1 MVTHDIE
8 EAIYLADKIIV
19 MSSRPG
25 KIKEII
31 NIDIG
36 KSRDRSSYDFATIK
50 KQVYN
55 HFFDTEDIS
64 VEYTIYHK
72 PARWIHCKSVVMCNH
87 TTL

>member
-1 MVTHDIE
+1 MIMVTHDIE

-36 KSRDRSSYDFATIK
+36 KPRDRSSYDFATIK
-50 KQVYN
+50 KQVYK
-55 HFFDTEDIS
+55 HFFDTEDLS
-64 VEYTIYHK
+64 VEYTI
-72 PARWIHCKSVVMCNH
+72 
-87 TTL
+87 

>member
-36 KSRDRSSYDFATIK
+36 KSRDRSSYDLQLLRNKYINTFLILRIF
-50 KQVYN
+50 Q
-55 HFFDTEDIS
+55 
-64 VEYTIYHK
+64 
-72 PARWIHCKSVVMCNH
+72 
-87 TTL
+87 